1 MKAFTINNTTLYL
14 CFKRRNK
21 YLRFEYVPPVTFTSD
36 VLDNLSTWN
45 FNTLDTKKI
54 VPYKMINPD
63 QVQRM
68 KRGLPY
74 IMMTEKGAVKITPK
88 NRRDAK
94 GRFARKG
101 KRK

>member
-1 MKAFTINNTTLYL
+1 MKTFTINNTALYL
-14 CFKRRNK
+14 CLKRRSK
-21 YLRFEYVPPVTFTSD
+21 YLRFHYIPPVAFTSD
-36 VLDNLSTWN
+36 VFDILSTWN
-45 FNTLDTKKI
+45 FNALDVEKI

-101 KRK
+101 KHK